1 MVSEDSYVR
10 PQLEFGI
17 EAQLF
22 LLYLFPALWCYLM
35 KFVHLLIG
43 FILFQLAEIVNQGK
57 LVSDEIILN
66 LLSKRLESGEAKGEA
81 GFILDGFPRTVRQ
94 AVSIHLIF
102 LHKILSFSICL
113 CFTSWLW
120 LSQKILGCDCENE
133 LAIPVLPKKRK
144 VTSQRLSAAQFR
156 CQC

>member
-1 MVSEDSYVR
+1 
-10 PQLEFGI
+10 
-17 EAQLF
+17 
-22 LLYLFPALWCYLM
+22 M

-43 FILFQLAEIVNQGK
+43 FIVFQLAEIVNQGK

-102 LHKILSFSICL
+102 LHIILSFSISP
-113 CFTSWLW
+113 CFTSWL
-120 LSQKILGCDCENE
+120 LSPKTLCIEIEMLCSGYLGENG
-133 LAIPVLPKKRK
+133 V
-144 VTSQRLSAAQFR
+144 
-156 CQC
+156 